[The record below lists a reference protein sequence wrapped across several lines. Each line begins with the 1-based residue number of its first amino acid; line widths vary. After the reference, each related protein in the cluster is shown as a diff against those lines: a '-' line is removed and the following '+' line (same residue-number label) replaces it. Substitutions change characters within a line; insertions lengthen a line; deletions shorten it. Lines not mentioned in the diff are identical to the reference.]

1 MLITRPMRCGPA
13 ARATIDWPMGRI
25 MPPPR
30 PCRTRNTI
38 NELADHATPHRQ
50 DPMTNSETDVIHIN
64 FVPKRST
71 AQPVTGM
78 TTAKASRYPVVTHWM
93 VETDTWKSR
102 ASVSRATA
110 TIVVS
115 RIAMI
120 DPSTMTVETRRI
132 SGVRTESWVV
142 LRAMQLLSGDTS

>member
-1 MLITRPMRCGPA
+1 MR
-13 ARATIDWPMGRI
+13 
-25 MPPPR
+25 
-30 PCRTRNTI
+30 
-38 NELADHATPHRQ
+38 ELADHAIPQRQ
-50 DPMTNSETDVIHIN
+50 DPTTNSETDVIHIN
-64 FVPKRST
+64 LAPKRST

-102 ASVSRATA
+102 ARVSSATA

-115 RIAMI
+115 RMAMI

-132 SGVRTESWVV
+132 SGVSTESVVV
-142 LRAMQLLSGDTS
+142 LRDIQLLSGDTS